1 MPTTNLKEKRVG
13 FNGDAQHDALQHW
26 KADVRDLAK
35 MLNEQMGPADSVKKI
50 RRYLLLATTE
60 ATGISSGDIEHE
72 LETNRRNEMVKE
84 DNDEFDFIDVCNMD
98 EFEGD
103 KTCHSQ

>member
-26 KADVRDLAK
+26 KADVRDL
-35 MLNEQMGPADSVKKI
+35 KKI

-72 LETNRRNEMVKE
+72 LETNRRNEMIEE

-98 EFEGD
+98 EFKGD